1 MQILVWANSKA
12 WIWAWVVAE
21 LVILLALPYLNQEG
35 KLSSTSAAG
44 LLNATISREQ
54 GQLSCPHA
62 LSAGSPAP
70 TPPESAPLCCSGEAW
85 GSSAAAGKGLGQLS
99 HSWGWLTIRVSS
111 TVLLKRGAGP
121 ALSRAV
127 ASEG

>member
-70 TPPESAPLCCSGEAW
+70 TPPEPAQLCCPSEEQGP
-85 GSSAAAGKGLGQLS
+85 LS
-99 HSWGWLTIRVSS
+99 KAR
-111 TVLLKRGAGP
+111 
-121 ALSRAV
+121 
-127 ASEG
+127 E